1 MGSFAI
7 GDAIYQLL
15 MMILLLAIVGFI
27 FMFTLKT
34 IKQQKKKQ
42 QHLARLEQKIDQLTE
57 KVDRKR

>member
-15 MMILLLAIVGFI
+15 MLILLLAIVGFI

-42 QHLARLEQKIDQLTE
+42 QHLARLELKIDQLTE
-57 KVDRKR
+57 KIDRKR